1 MTLQIETRGDM
12 GPVTRQLAAHPE
24 WRYHAV
30 AGDGGTIVIIIDN
43 NTEREPA

>member
-24 WRYHAV
+24 WRYHAA
-30 AGDGGTIVIIIDN
+30 AGDGGTIVIIVDN
-43 NTEREPA
+43 YPETETA